1 MSVRER
7 EVIITLSYNCYT
19 PLVCIHYASLKSDR
33 LCRFNYEQGNT
44 QYCMFI
50 LLFMFLLFLIR

>member
-33 LCRFNYEQGNT
+33 LCRFNYEQRE
-44 QYCMFI
+44 YSVLYVYI
-50 LLFMFLLFLIR
+50 IIMFLLFLIR

>member
-33 LCRFNYEQGNT
+33 LCRFNYEQGEYSVLYVYIIYYT
-44 QYCMFI
+44 I
-50 LLFMFLLFLIR
+50 VPH